1 MKSLLYILIFHFSAI
16 SFAQDPEIFENTWY
30 LQRIII
36 DGQDHLP
43 PVNSEVDHVTLNIGM
58 DFIVT
63 IVCGSISGPILVI
76 ENDFF
81 EVEEF
86 IFISDNC
93 FLPETIDFENIYF
106 NDFFN
111 FDIQNYTFDY
121 IIETGSN
128 DTKVLTLTN
137 NIGNQA
143 VYNNQYLSNA
153 NFHKGQFIIH
163 PNPIKNE
170 LFIISNNIDGALT
183 LKTFNIAGKL
193 LKTQNVVFENQI
205 SIDVSQ
211 LSRGIYFLHIEDENG
226 NKEVKKFVKE

>member
-1 MKSLLYILIFHFSAI
+1 MKTILYIFLFNLCAVC
-16 SFAQDPEIFENTWY
+16 FAQDPQLFENTWY

-43 PVNSEVDHVTLNIGM
+43 PVNSEVDHVTLNIGT

-63 IVCGSISGPILVI
+63 IVCESISGPILVI

-86 IFISDNC
+86 IFLPDNC
-93 FLPETIDFENIYF
+93 FLPETIAFENIYF

-111 FDIQNYTFDY
+111 FDIQNYTFNY

-143 VYNNQYLSNA
+143 IYNNQLLSNED
-153 NFHKGQFIIH
+153 FHKGQFIIH

-170 LFIISNNIDGALT
+170 LFISSNNINGALT
-183 LKTFNIAGKL
+183 LKIFNIEGKL
-193 LKTQNVVFENQI
+193 LSTQSLEIENQT

-211 LSRGIYFLHIEDENG
+211 LVSGIYFLNIEDESG
-226 NKEVKKFVKE
+226 NTTIKKFIKQ